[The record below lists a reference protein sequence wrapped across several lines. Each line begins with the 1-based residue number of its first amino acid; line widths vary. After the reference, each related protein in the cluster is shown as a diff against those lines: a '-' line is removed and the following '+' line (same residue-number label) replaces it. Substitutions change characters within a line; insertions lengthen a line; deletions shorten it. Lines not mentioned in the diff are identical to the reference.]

1 MENQEKKLMVE
12 KYFKSY
18 NEFDV
23 DKMVSYL
30 HEDVEFKNISQ
41 GHVTLSLNGKKAFI
55 NQARQAVSLFEKRE
69 LKIDEIEFDEDVA
82 DIKINFMG
90 ILAVDVPE
98 GPSKGEK
105 VELKGRTVLKFQD
118 GKISSIE
125 DIS

>member
-1 MENQEKKLMVE
+1 MENQEKKSIVE

-30 HEDVEFKNISQ
+30 HEDVEFRNISQ
-41 GHVTLSLNGKKAFI
+41 GHVTLALNGKKAFT

-69 LKIDEIEFDEDVA
+69 LKIDEIEFEDNVA

-105 VELKGRTVLKFQD
+105 VELKGRTVLKFKD

-125 DIS
+125 DIN

>member
-41 GHVTLSLNGKKAFI
+41 GHVTLSLNGKKAFT

-69 LKIDEIEFDEDVA
+69 LKIDGIEFDEDVA

>member
-41 GHVTLSLNGKKAFI
+41 GHVTLSLNGKKAFT

>member
-1 MENQEKKLMVE
+1 MENQEKKSIVE
-12 KYFKSY
+12 KYFKCY

-41 GHVTLSLNGKKAFI
+41 GQVTLALNGKKSFT

-69 LKIDEIEFDEDVA
+69 LKIDEIEFDDNVA